1 MKTGGKRIKKARVIW
16 GKFVIRKA
24 FCSSELALTY
34 LFSNLARLVPSTEF
48 EQKRRQINKH
58 LLEEIEKDEEPVLC
72 GKKKKKKKKK
82 KKNKDDEP
90 EEVVMVSF
98 RSFCRFSI
106 IFFAIHVS

>member
-1 MKTGGKRIKKARVIW
+1 MASVQGRRKWFEVSFSRFLFSKAI
-16 GKFVIRKA
+16 F
-24 FCSSELALTY
+24 LY
-34 LFSNLARLVPSTEF
+34 SNLARLVPSTEF

-90 EEVVMVSF
+90 EEVIMVSLLEILLVLLF
-98 RSFCRFSI
+98 HGLF
-106 IFFAIHVS
+106 VL

>member
-1 MKTGGKRIKKARVIW
+1 M
-16 GKFVIRKA
+16 
-24 FCSSELALTY
+24 
-34 LFSNLARLVPSTEF
+34 ARLVPSTEF

-98 RSFCRFSI
+98 HSFCRFMTSSL
-106 IFFAIHVS
+106 AMVIHTLSSLGF